1 MSEERRNEAG
11 KESIGQGQADQP
23 AKRTPDRPRIRFIHI
38 LPVVILLGVSGVFFV
53 RLYGG
58 DPSLVPSV
66 MLNRP
71 APEFTL
77 APLEGLRRAGEP
89 IPGFAQADLPLSG
102 EDGTRVSI
110 VNVWASWCVPCRDEH
125 PALMELASDPE
136 VRMLGINYK
145 DRPENAR
152 RFLGALGNPFDKVGV
167 DESGRSAID
176 WGVYGVPET
185 FIVDAQGI
193 IRYKHIGPIMP
204 NQVEGFREQVN
215 AAKTPVE
222 GAENAPGATTTAS
235 R

>member
-1 MSEERRNEAG
+1 MSDDHDKHVASGTEAE
-11 KESIGQGQADQP
+11 KRP
-23 AKRTPDRPRIRFIHI
+23 APPRIRFIHI

-53 RLYGG
+53 RLFGE

-71 APEFTL
+71 APEFAL
-77 APLEGLRRAGEP
+77 APLENLRRAGEP
-89 IPGFAQADLPLSG
+89 VPGFSREDLPLPA
-102 EDGTRVSI
+102 DGAAQVNI

-125 PALMELASDPE
+125 PVLMDLADDPQ
-136 VRMLGINYK
+136 VRVLGINYK

-167 DESGRSAID
+167 DESGRSAIE

-185 FIVDAQGI
+185 FIVDANGI

-204 NQVEGFREQVN
+204 NQVEGFRDQVN
-215 AAKTPVE
+215 AAKTPV
-222 GAENAPGATTTAS
+222 GTIDGPGEDAAAAV

>member
-1 MSEERRNEAG
+1 MSDERVNQTTSGAEAE
-11 KESIGQGQADQP
+11 KRP
-23 AKRTPDRPRIRFIHI
+23 APPRIRFIHI

-53 RLYGG
+53 RLFGE

-71 APEFTL
+71 APEFAL
-77 APLEGLRRAGEP
+77 APLENLRRAGEP
-89 IPGFAQADLPLSG
+89 VPGFSREDLPLPADG
-102 EDGTRVSI
+102 EAQVNI

-125 PALMELASDPE
+125 PVLMDLAADPE
-136 VRMLGINYK
+136 VRVLGINYK

-167 DESGRSAID
+167 DENGRSAIE

-185 FIVDAQGI
+185 FIVDADGI
-193 IRYKHIGPIMP
+193 ILHKHIGPITP
-204 NQVEGFREQVN
+204 SQVAGFRAQVE
-215 AAKTPVE
+215 AAKRRD
-222 GAENAPGATTTAS
+222 TAG

>member
-1 MSEERRNEAG
+1 MSDDSVNQPTSGTEAE
-11 KESIGQGQADQP
+11 KVLP
-23 AKRTPDRPRIRFIHI
+23 PKPRIRFIHI

-53 RLYGG
+53 RLFGE
-58 DPSLVPSV
+58 DPSRVPSV

-71 APEFTL
+71 APEFAL
-77 APLEGLRRAGEP
+77 APLENLRRAGEP
-89 IPGFAQADLPLSG
+89 VPGFSRADLPLTA
-102 EDGTRVSI
+102 DGAAQVNI

-125 PALMELASDPE
+125 PVLMDLADDPE
-136 VRMLGINYK
+136 VRVLGINYK

-152 RFLGALGNPFDKVGV
+152 RFLGALGNPFDRVGV
-167 DESGRSAID
+167 DESGRSAIE

-185 FIVDAQGI
+185 FIVDANGI

-215 AAKTPVE
+215 AAKTPV
-222 GAENAPGATTTAS
+222 GTINGPGEDAAAAV